1 MLNYI
6 DKINMLPYELQEHIY
21 QYYWSN
27 IYLDVLNEIKSI
39 TALDTKINIFINKY
53 QNNIIKENNNFYY
66 RKFNDSIRKITHNK
80 GKMLLCNYNNL
91 SLRNCNIK
99 YIFNICSTIRDD
111 YKYIAPVLISKSN
124 FMRYNVYQYLK
135 SL

>member
-39 TALDTKINIFINKY
+39 TALDKKINTFINKY
-53 QNNIIKENNNFYY
+53 KNNIIKENNNFYY
-66 RKFNDSIRKITHNK
+66 REFNNLIRKITYNK

-99 YIFNICSTIRDD
+99 YINNICSTIRDD
-111 YKYIAPVLISKSN
+111 YKYIAPILISKSN
-124 FMRYNVYQYLK
+124 FMRYDTFQYLK